1 MEEAAMRRR
10 QLIVRAIWSRAL
22 LILLVALPASATPF
36 VFVSLPDTQVYS
48 ENRFPDLTRTPAVTD
63 PRGTGAIFFDQTQW
77 IVDNAEPLGI
87 RYVGHLGDI
96 VQNGSNLIEWELAK
110 EAMNLLLAADIPHG
124 TVMGNHDDTHPPDY
138 ARNYLMYFGPHV
150 FAGLDWYAAASPGGG
165 ANLQILEH
173 DRYKIGFLN
182 FSIDH
187 PRSEIEWA
195 NNIVGANPDTIFVI
209 GTHRY
214 LYDLKIGAGRYGEDI
229 STILGD
235 FNVMDNFVDGVI
247 DPTSAEDLFN
257 QFVSQYPNILMIH
270 AGHFHAEW
278 LRLDGLNPE
287 QKLIIQILTD
297 YQSTRNG
304 GDGWLRLYQLDFE
317 AGEFRF
323 DTYSPTLDR
332 WRTTI
337 DHFVE
342 TVHLAW
348 EQRGQLIDV
357 IGITEAQYLALLE
370 IGFKRDPDIP
380 DDFLLQHPDFDEP
393 EERAYYQQYLNDLFL
408 GNPPPGFDNI
418 LDWERLW
425 MIAFAPNSD
434 DPFDFSDAARSPQG
448 RLEIDFFDYFTP
460 SPSQLSGWTFD
471 DLFEA
476 LEAFSPE
483 DYRSHSAGRR
493 LLRSL
498 EIAARLAGHERYDI
512 AAVILERLVLPT
524 IDGCAERG
532 RPDVAGPWR
541 RFWQSWQRPDLLD
554 NCPAQAVLHPLVMDA
569 AELLGTL

>member
-1 MEEAAMRRR
+1 MKRHPLVA
-10 QLIVRAIWSRAL
+10 RAVGSCAL
-22 LILLVALPASATPF
+22 LVLLAALPATATPF

-48 ENRFPDLTRTPAVTD
+48 ENRFPDLVRTPAVTD
-63 PRGTGAIFFDQTQW
+63 LRGTGEIFFDQTQW
-77 IVDNAEPLGI
+77 IVDNAEQLGI

-96 VQNGSNLIEWELAK
+96 VQNGSNLTEWELAK
-110 EAMNLLLAADIPHG
+110 QAMNLLLAADIPHG

-138 ARNYLMYFGPHV
+138 ARNYLTYFGPHV
-150 FAGLDWYAAASPGGG
+150 FAGLDWYTASSPGGG

-187 PRSEIEWA
+187 PRSEVEWA
-195 NNIVGANPDTIFVI
+195 HEIVEANPDTIFVI

-214 LYDLKIGAGRYGEDI
+214 LFDLKIGAGRYGEDV
-229 STILGD
+229 STPLGD
-235 FNVMDNFVDGVI
+235 FNLMDNFVDGVVN
-247 DPTSAEDLFN
+247 PTSAEDLFD
-257 QFVSQYPNILMIH
+257 QFVTQHPNILMIH
-270 AGHFHAEW
+270 AGHFHSEW

-304 GDGWLRLYQLDFE
+304 GDGWLRLYELDFE

-332 WRTTI
+332 WRTTL

-342 TVHLAW
+342 TIHLAW
-348 EQRGQLIDV
+348 DQREQVMDALGV
-357 IGITEAQYLALLE
+357 SEAQYLMLLE
-370 IGFKRDPDIP
+370 LGFKRSGNIP

-393 EERAYYQQYLNDLFL
+393 EERAYYEQYLSDLFL

-418 LDWERLW
+418 LDWEGLW
-425 MIAFAPNSD
+425 MIAFAPNPF
-434 DPFDFSDAARSPQG
+434 DPFDFSDASRSPRG

-460 SPSQLSGWTFD
+460 SPGQLAGWAFD
-471 DLFEA
+471 DIFEA
-476 LEAFSPE
+476 LEALSPE
-483 DYRSHSAGRR
+483 DYRSRSAKRHLFR
-493 LLRSL
+493 LLRV
-498 EIAARLAGHERYDI
+498 AAWLADQERYDI
-512 AAVILERLVLPT
+512 AAWILDRWVLPT

-532 RPDVAGPWR
+532 EPDAASPPWWFWWRWQQPDV
-541 RFWQSWQRPDLLD
+541 LD
-554 NCPAQAVLHPLVMDA
+554 NCPAQAAVHPLVADA
-569 AELLGTL
+569 AELLGELSH